1 MIRYH
6 LPLGIF
12 LLIVVLFVIGLR
24 LDPRHVPSPLIDK
37 PAPEFSLPSLRDE
50 NTRVGTSDF
59 IGKVTLL
66 NVWASWCVSCLYEHP
81 LLMDLFR
88 QGVVPIYGL
97 NYKDERKAAIAWL
110 EQRGDPYQ
118 ASAYD
123 EAGRVGIDYG
133 VYGVPETYVLDKK
146 GIIRHKHI
154 GPLTREDL
162 DETILPLI
170 RQLNE
175 SQK

>member
-24 LDPRHVPSPLIDK
+24 LDPRYVPSPLIDK
-37 PAPEFSLPSLRDE
+37 PAPEFSLPGLRDE
-50 NTRVGTSDF
+50 NTNVGTSDF
-59 IGKVTLL
+59 MGKVTLI
-66 NVWASWCVSCLYEHP
+66 NVWASWCVSCRYEHP
-81 LLMDLFR
+81 LLVELSR
-88 QGVVPIYGL
+88 QGLVPIYGL

-110 EQRGDPYQ
+110 EKRGDPYL

-154 GPLTREDL
+154 GPLGSKDL

-175 SQK
+175 LQK

>member
-37 PAPEFSLPSLRDE
+37 PAPEFSLPGLRDE
-50 NTRVGTSDF
+50 NTSVGTSDF
-59 IGKVTLL
+59 MGEVTLL
-66 NVWASWCVSCLYEHP
+66 NVWASWCVSCRYEHP
-81 LLMDLFR
+81 LLVELSR
-88 QGVVPIYGL
+88 QGLVSIYGL

-110 EQRGDPYQ
+110 EQRGDPYR

-162 DETILPLI
+162 DKTILPLI